1 MTGLF
6 ISLILADDQRSI
18 AVARN
23 GVIIDIYRALVKELL
38 FPWQLILA
46 IPKVNAKE
54 FYGLYFLFNTLI
66 VDVGRDNFFHK
77 HNEHK

>member
-6 ISLILADDQRSI
+6 ISLILADDQGSI

-23 GVIIDIYRALVKELL
+23 GVIIDIYRALVNELL

-46 IPKVNAKE
+46 IPKVNAEE
-54 FYGLYFLFNTLI
+54 F
-66 VDVGRDNFFHK
+66 
-77 HNEHK
+77 